1 MLRVI
6 LLIIY
11 LGSVLG
17 SPSHLGIAVL
27 IVPSGS
33 FFHAQTNVS
42 VDITEELS
50 PNVRMIHFPLDIYNV
65 QAVSIPN
72 GLHRPFRRQ
81 QDPESLDQI
90 IAFQSKRGPQGHS
103 NLT

>member
-1 MLRVI
+1 M
-6 LLIIY
+6 
-11 LGSVLG
+11 
-17 SPSHLGIAVL
+17 L

-72 GLHRPFRRQ
+72 GLHRPFRLYTH
-81 QDPESLDQI
+81 DLVDETFVNAI
-90 IAFQSKRGPQGHS
+90 IRVDLPHIWG
-103 NLT
+103 LLCL